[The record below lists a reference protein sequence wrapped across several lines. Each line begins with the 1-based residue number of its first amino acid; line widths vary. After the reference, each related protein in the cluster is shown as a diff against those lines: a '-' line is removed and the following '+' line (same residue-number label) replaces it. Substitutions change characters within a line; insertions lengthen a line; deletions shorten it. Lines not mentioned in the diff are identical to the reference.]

1 MTKNNVISFYQLF
14 SRRRQKHE
22 LDVLYILFCVMAL
35 RQETEQK
42 CQYYDQELSP
52 LFVTRKM
59 IFRIEDREPHI
70 PYH

>member
-35 RQETEQK
+35 RQEMEQK